1 VVTATVVVTSVS
13 LSVSV
18 TTVGSGATVVVVDGI
33 VIVLVDSG
41 LLVDSSLLALT
52 DVAAIEITPTSAT
65 VPISHF
71 GARGRPRVALVGNAG
86 GVSIE
91 VIIGICRATCC
102 GRKSDIHGIQPV
114 PVCIGSN

>member
-1 VVTATVVVTSVS
+1 M
-13 LSVSV
+13 
-18 TTVGSGATVVVVDGI
+18 VVDGI
-33 VIVLVDSG
+33 VVVLVDSG

-91 VIIGICRATCC
+91 VMGFVVLLAVGGNQIFTGYSPYQCVSARTSP
-102 GRKSDIHGIQPV
+102 KS
-114 PVCIGSN
+114 SNNLEK